1 MSKSNWV
8 RVGGEIS
15 CPVCGKRDWCLVSAD
30 GTAAICPR
38 VESKKQ
44 CGEAGWLHVL
54 AERPENA
61 IPVSRKKD
69 RRVEDMTELAE
80 QFRRAISPGGVKAL
94 ADTLGVSEE
103 SVRSFRV
110 GWSRDAQAWAI
121 PSYNPLVKR
130 VTGIQLRRSSGKK
143 FSVRGSKF
151 ALFTPDLTLGDDT
164 LLALE
169 GASDAMAAHT
179 VGFPLSVGRFN
190 CGTGAGYVVALIQEL
205 KPARVVVVADRDKP
219 NKFGVSVGFQGAVRM
234 VKVFKY
240 HCKDVRVVSP
250 PEGVKDFR
258 AWASAGLTRS
268 DIEREWNL

>member
-8 RVGGEIS
+8 RVGGELS

-61 IPVSRKKD
+61 FPVSRKKD
-69 RRVEDMTELAE
+69 RRVEDMGEMAE
-80 QFRRAISPGGVKAL
+80 QFRRAISPGGLGRIAELLGVPVESVKAF
-94 ADTLGVSEE
+94 G
-103 SVRSFRV
+103 V
-110 GWSRDAQAWAI
+110 GWASGFQAWSF
-121 PSYNPLVKR
+121 PSYNTLVGK

-143 FSVRGSKF
+143 FSVVGSKM
-151 ALFTPDLTLGDDT
+151 ALYMPTKLEDDDT
-164 LLALE
+164 LLVLE
-169 GASDAMAAHT
+169 GASDAIAAHS
-179 VGFPLSVGRFN
+179 VGFVMSVGRLN
-190 CGTGAGYVVALIQEL
+190 CNTGAGYVVPLICER
-205 KPARVVVVADRDKP
+205 KPARVVIVADRDEP
-219 NKFGVSVGFQGAVRM
+219 NKFGVRVGFAGAVKM
-234 VKVFKY
+234 VKVFKH

-268 DIEREWNL
+268 DIEREWKL